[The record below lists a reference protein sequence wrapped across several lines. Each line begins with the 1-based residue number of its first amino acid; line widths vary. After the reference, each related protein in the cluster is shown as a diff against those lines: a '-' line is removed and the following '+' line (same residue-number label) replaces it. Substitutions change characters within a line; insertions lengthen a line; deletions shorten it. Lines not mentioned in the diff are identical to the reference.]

1 MKRTSQVLG
10 VIGRIS
16 GIVLVVLGLL
26 FWTGRAY
33 PLVPLHMGLGVLLV
47 LALWAQAALAARAG
61 APAALVAF
69 AIGWGAVM
77 PVFGMTQAGI
87 LPGPYHWIIRVLH
100 LAIGIVGMRL
110 VEVLGLR
117 VRRAA
122 VSRGR
127 VGAPTRATS

>member
-1 MKRTSQVLG
+1 MKTTRVLG
-10 VIGRIS
+10 VVGRIS

-26 FWTGRAY
+26 FWTGRAL
-33 PLVPLHMGLGVLLV
+33 PLVPLHMGLGVVLV
-47 LALWAQAALAARAG
+47 LALWAQAALSARAG
-61 APAALVAF
+61 APAALIVF
-69 AIGWGAVM
+69 AIAWGVVM

-100 LAIGIVGMRL
+100 LAVGIVGMRL

-122 VSRGR
+122 VPRSG
-127 VGAPTRATS
+127 VEAVTRATS